1 MDKNGPEIEPSPDLW
16 KQQLR
21 EKKEIHF
28 PREEADVQKMPS
40 RWDQTSRANESGPVT
55 RHGVGYNN
63 ADICKL
69 QLATIAYQLRRCLC
83 FCPKMAGLPQIR
95 RNFLNSGGFSEASKI
110 VFTKLCDFTFP
121 SHAAPKL

>member
-1 MDKNGPEIEPSPDLW
+1 MDKNGPEIEPSPHLW

-28 PREEADVQKMPS
+28 PREEANVQKMPS
-40 RWDQTSRANESGPVT
+40 RWDQTSRANEFGPVT
-55 RHGVGYNN
+55 RHGAGYNN

-83 FCPKMAGLPQIR
+83 FCQKMAGLPQIR
-95 RNFLNSGGFSEASKI
+95 RNFLNE
-110 VFTKLCDFTFP
+110 DF
-121 SHAAPKL
+121 PKL